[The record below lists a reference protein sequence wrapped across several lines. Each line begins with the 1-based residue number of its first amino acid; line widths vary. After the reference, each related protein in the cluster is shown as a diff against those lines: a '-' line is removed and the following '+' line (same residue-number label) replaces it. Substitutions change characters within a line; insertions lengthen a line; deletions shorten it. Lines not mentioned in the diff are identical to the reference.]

1 MSEFFHVILQ
11 KECYGLYPNNIKFKT
26 NMNNSLNEAC
36 VNRGWKE
43 IET

>member
-1 MSEFFHVILQ
+1 MSEYFHVLIPKDYYALH
-11 KECYGLYPNNIKFKT
+11 PNNIKFKT